1 MRLNGLAGRC
11 QWEWC
16 CSLRSHAGRAMP
28 CIKLLPLTPSRGR
41 HWPVG
46 GFQQCGV
53 CVLSSSCSLSVVRFF
68 FVLRAGLLVSFP
80 EGMVSCKPGQE
91 LGLLPHYF
99 CGYYSVDLVAWGVG
113 SNRGGGLCLPW
124 MWMMCGVSMFPSV
137 RLAAVVSPGRLL
149 MRWRVGIV
157 RFVRPCARGEFC
169 DASGAEAS
177 FLPGRFCAA
186 SLCSTLCWY

>member
-1 MRLNGLAGRC
+1 MVAQFEVSC
-11 QWEWC
+11 WAC
-16 CSLRSHAGRAMP
+16 HAMHKVIA
-28 CIKLLPLTPSRGR
+28 LPAPRGR

-53 CVLSSSCSLSVVRFF
+53 CVLSSCCSLSVDRLF

-91 LGLLPHYF
+91 LGILPHDF
-99 CGYYSVDLVAWGVG
+99 CRAMWLLQCVFSCMGHRVP
-113 SNRGGGLCLPW
+113 PW
-124 MWMMCGVSMFPSV
+124 RRAVPAMMRLMCGVSMFPSV

-157 RFVRPCARGEFC
+157 RFARPCARGGFC
-169 DASGAEAS
+169 DASGAEAD
-177 FLPGRFCAA
+177 FLPGRSCAA
-186 SLCSTLCWY
+186 SLCSISCWY

>member
-1 MRLNGLAGRC
+1 MR
-11 QWEWC
+11 
-16 CSLRSHAGRAMP
+16 SP
-28 CIKLLPLTPSRGR
+28 RGR

-53 CVLSSSCSLSVVRFF
+53 CVLSSCCSLSVAQLL

-91 LGLLPHYF
+91 LGLLPHNF
-99 CGYYSVDLVAWGVG
+99 CGYCSVDLVAWGVG

-137 RLAAVVSPGRLL
+137 RLATVVSPGRLF
-149 MRWRVGIV
+149 MRLRVRIL
-157 RFVRPCARGEFC
+157 RFPRPCARGGFC
-169 DASGAEAS
+169 NASGAEAG
-177 FLPGRFCAA
+177 FLPGRCCAA
-186 SLCSTLCWY
+186 SLCSISCWY